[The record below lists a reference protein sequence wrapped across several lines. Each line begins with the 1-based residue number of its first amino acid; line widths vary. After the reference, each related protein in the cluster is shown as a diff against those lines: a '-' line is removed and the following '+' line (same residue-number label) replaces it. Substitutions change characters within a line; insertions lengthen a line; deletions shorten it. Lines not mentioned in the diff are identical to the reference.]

1 MKQYADIMEIPVIS
15 GSAVVVIDGNATH
28 IMQHDSLIITYKVK
42 MSWWLRWLIR
52 DISIERTPGAER
64 VSDIDG
70 TKELSSLRNASIE

>member
-15 GSAVVVIDGNATH
+15 GSAIVVLDGNATH
-28 IMQHDSLIITYKVK
+28 IMKNDSLIITYKVK